1 MSKSEYVVKY
11 SDQLYLYLKT
21 YSEVWENCQWAGPNE
36 AITWPTLTQAQTVS
50 SAVGHGTVG
59 TTKPQ

>member
-1 MSKSEYVVKY
+1 MPKNQYVVKY
-11 SDQLYLYLKT
+11 SDTTDLYLKV

-36 AITWPTLTQAQTVS
+36 AITWTTLEQAQTVAA
-50 SAVGHGTVG
+50 AVGHGTVG